1 MNKDCTFIVALQQ
14 SDQQGT
20 GKAYSAMKEPF
31 MRFLKQ
37 EFPDLCMDDKKDIYH
52 DTFIRLQQNV
62 LQGRL
67 TPDNLNCSLQQYVN
81 KIGRNVAKE
90 LLHQRQ
96 KICLGTPEWVAM
108 TEDLRDQL
116 RRADNYEYPLAALWD
131 MEVEQPF
138 SQFANTAEKPDRT
151 ACQQE
156 YERLREAFRQKYHKY
171 ISAASS
177 VVRKP
182 RCLMVPTTINAHHC
196 LRRHPKSFVGHR
208 WQYAMR

>member
-1 MNKDCTFIVALQQ
+1 
-14 SDQQGT
+14 
-20 GKAYSAMKEPF
+20 

-90 LLHQRQ
+90 LLRQRQ

-108 TEDLRDQL
+108 TEDLREQL

-196 LRRHPKSFVGHR
+196 LRRHPKPFVGHR
-208 WQYAMR
+208 WQYAMC